1 MYLLSFR
8 WYDKGVKNIF
18 EKLSPFA
25 KDLLRIAARQK
36 ISRSLGPFKCSSLIR
51 CLFRV
56 VDVIFVFEK
65 LSPINTQ
72 RAAGHERPQED
83 KTGIWSPRNRD

>member
-1 MYLLSFR
+1 
-8 WYDKGVKNIF
+8 
-18 EKLSPFA
+18 
-25 KDLLRIAARQK
+25 
-36 ISRSLGPFKCSSLIR
+36 
-51 CLFRV
+51 LFRV